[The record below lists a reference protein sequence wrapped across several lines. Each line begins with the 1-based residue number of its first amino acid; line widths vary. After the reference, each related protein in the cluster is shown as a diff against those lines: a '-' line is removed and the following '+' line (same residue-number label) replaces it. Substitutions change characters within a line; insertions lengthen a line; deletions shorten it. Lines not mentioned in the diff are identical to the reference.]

1 MVLHWLRALTCVCVS
16 SCGYLLLPHLGPGA
30 SGASV
35 SYDGGLPLPPPLSLQ
50 HQLQSPCQ
58 YYCVCVWV
66 GVRGGELVIRRSNV
80 STMLFFRYFFIPCD
94 WSWLHYIS
102 LQ

>member
-1 MVLHWLRALTCVCVS
+1 MVLHWLSALTCVCVS

-35 SYDGGLPLPPPLSLQ
+35 SYDGGLPLPPPLSLP

-58 YYCVCVWV
+58 YYCVGVGVWV
-66 GVRGGELVIRRSNV
+66 CVGEGGGGGVSHGKKQCVNHTCL
-80 STMLFFRYFFIPCD
+80 
-94 WSWLHYIS
+94 
-102 LQ
+102 